1 MRHSLSSMSKT
12 APPSLYFFFLLY
24 FFSEHLHHILCL
36 FVYFLTIYIFQYR
49 YCQSFHKE
57 PDSKYS
63 KTYRLYDLDSNYST
77 LPLWHINS
85 DKQCMNKWTYWCSSK
100 SSFVKKKKR
109 LWVKFV
115 NPCSTGNLHD
125 VSNTVYLAHS
135 WISRVWHIVGTW

>member
-1 MRHSLSSMSKT
+1 MSRT
-12 APPSLYFFFLLY
+12 APPFLYFFFLLY
-24 FFSEHLHHILCL
+24 FSSKHFHHILC
-36 FVYFLTIYIFQYR
+36 FYVYFLTIYIFQYR

-57 PDSKYS
+57 LDSKYL
-63 KTYRLYDLDSNYST
+63 KIYRLYGLGSNYST

-100 SSFVKKKKR
+100 SSFVKKKR
-109 LWVKFV
+109 LWVKFGQLATQFV

-125 VSNTVYLAHS
+125 VSNTIYLAHS